1 VLRLYLHAEEGIP
14 EDMGVDT
21 RLAMVVTLV
30 ATEDIMGVTPA
41 TSTDG
46 SQAARRGV
54 AIS

>member
-1 VLRLYLHAEEGIP
+1 
-14 EDMGVDT
+14 MGVDT